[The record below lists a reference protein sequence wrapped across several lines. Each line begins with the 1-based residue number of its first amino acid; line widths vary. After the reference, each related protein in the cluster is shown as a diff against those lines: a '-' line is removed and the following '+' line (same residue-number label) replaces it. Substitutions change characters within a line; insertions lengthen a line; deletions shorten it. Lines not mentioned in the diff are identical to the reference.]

1 MTSTLDRPAASGE
14 PILDA
19 PGPQAGP
26 PSAASRRSRPAAW
39 ARRHRRS
46 ALWLLPTFVVGLV
59 AQIVNLAGS
68 PQRIDDEGT
77 YTAQA
82 WAINKL
88 GELAH
93 YTFWYDH
100 PPVGWIQIAG
110 WTQLTGAFDRYD
122 VAVIAARE
130 FMVVT
135 TMIAALLLWALARKL
150 HFTRP
155 AAAAAVLLFTLSPL
169 ALQFHRSVYLDN
181 IATMWLLASLLLAL
195 SRRKQLAAFVGSAAA
210 FGIAVLSKETFLLA
224 LPLVAWL
231 MWRNAHPSTRRYTL
245 SVAASVLVLIGGGY
259 ILLALV
265 KGELTPGP
273 DRVSLIDGVMFQLGS
288 RQSSGSLA
296 DPESLISKTFG
307 MWWQLDPVGI
317 LAAGVAGIGGL
328 FVRRLRPF
336 AILLLLATAFLFR
349 PGSYVPVP
357 YVIMLLPFGALL
369 IPGVVQAAV
378 AGFRAKN
385 ATNSTI
391 GRGRVRARKTVAV
404 VAVVAT
410 LAGTAVAVPLWA
422 TQLRGFFLADLDQ
435 PMRNAQDWVDANVP
449 KESRLIVDDAM
460 WVDLVDDGFARDNV
474 IWYYKLDTDPAVQAI
489 SPNGWRD
496 SDYVI
501 TTDSMRTFPNTGS
514 NVNEAIASSVSV
526 ASFGEGN
533 QQVDIRRIDPDGAQQ
548 AESDAQAGFADRASA
563 GAQLAENPGLT
574 LDASSR
580 DLLTGGRVDSRI
592 ILSLGQLVGAGD
604 VTVLGFPA
612 VAGESDAA
620 RRQVLLQSVDG
631 ESAKA
636 AVVAW
641 FDALGAPVE
650 PSSVTVT
657 DAGVLVTFPVGEP
670 SGLLPRVNP

>member
-1 MTSTLDRPAASGE
+1 MTSTLDRPIASGD

-19 PGPQAGP
+19 PGSQAGP
-26 PSAASRRSRPAAW
+26 PRTASRRSRLAAW

-46 ALWLLPTFVVGLV
+46 ALWLLPTFIVGV
-59 AQIVNLAGS
+59 IAQIVNLAGS

-82 WAINKL
+82 WAIDKL

-100 PPVGWIQIAG
+100 PPVGWIQLAG
-110 WTQLTGAFDRYD
+110 WTQLTGAFERYD

-150 HFTRP
+150 RFTRP

-181 IATMWLLASLLLAL
+181 IATMWLLASLVLAL

-231 MWRNAHPSTRRYTL
+231 LWRNAHPSTRRYTL

-265 KGELTPGP
+265 KGELIPGP

-296 DPESLISKTFG
+296 DPGSLVSKTFG

-317 LAAGVAGIGGL
+317 LAAGVAAVGALSI
-328 FVRRLRPF
+328 RRLRPF

-369 IPGVVQAAV
+369 IPGVVQAAIV
-378 AGFRAKN
+378 GYRRKK
-385 ATNSTI
+385 
-391 GRGRVRARKTVAV
+391 GRGRKAVAV
-404 VAVVAT
+404 AAVVAT
-410 LAGTAVAVPLWA
+410 VAATAVAVPLWA

-435 PMRNAQDWVDANVP
+435 PMRQAQEWVDANVA
-449 KESRLIVDDAM
+449 KDSRLIVDDAM

-474 IWYYKLDTDPAVQAI
+474 IWYYKLDTDPAVQAV

-514 NVNEAIASSVSV
+514 NVNQAIESSVSV

-533 QQVDIRRIDPDGAQQ
+533 QQVDIRRIDPDGAEQ
-548 AESDAQAGFADRASA
+548 AEADAQAGFADRASA
-563 GAQLAENPGLT
+563 GAQLAANPALT
-574 LDASSR
+574 LDTASR

-592 ILSLGQLVGAGD
+592 ILSLGQLLGTGD
-604 VTVLGFPA
+604 ATVLDFPA
-612 VAGESDAA
+612 VTGENDAA

-631 ESAKA
+631 EA
-636 AVVAW
+636 ARTAVTGW
-641 FDALGAPVE
+641 FGALDGPVK

-670 SGLLPRVNP
+670 TGLLPHVN